1 MTRIDQAER
10 LIEGAPETIYA
21 AMTDAE
27 ALVQW
32 LAPAGMSAQMLSFDP
47 RPGSGY
53 RMVLRYDDDTVAGK
67 SGENADV
74 VVVRYVDLVPG
85 ALVSEAVDFVSD
97 DPALAGTMTMNWII
111 EDRPEG
117 ALVTIRALN
126 VPRGIAAQDHIEG
139 LKSSL
144 DNLARFVEGR

>member
-47 RPGSGY
+47 RPGGGY

-111 EDRPEG
+111 EDR
-117 ALVTIRALN
+117 R
-126 VPRGIAAQDHIEG
+126 
-139 LKSSL
+139 K
-144 DNLARFVEGR
+144 GRL